1 MTNPQAPAGE
11 EPALAGSR
19 LSPRQ
24 LLLLPL
30 ALGGVVALALLGGWV
45 IPQLQKLNEANKRQA
60 QKQATAA
67 GIPLLRQQLDQT
79 ITATERAELQQARLL
94 ALIAGS
100 GDLATFLTQVDRQA
114 QRHGVQLD
122 VLQPAKPKGVP
133 GEPAPPAPAASA
145 APAEPPDPLAGA
157 GLQATQMQLK
167 AVGTYPNLLGFI
179 RAMERLSL
187 LVRQSGFTLQQVGP
201 TAGQA
206 PAAAEAPAD
215 PAAADS
221 PANSPASPPPPAAAP
236 APAPTAMTFTLTL
249 YSSSKTGSS
258 QP

>member
-45 IPQLQKLNEANKRQA
+45 IPQLQKLNEANQRQA

-79 ITATERAELQQARLL
+79 ITATQRAELQQARLL

-122 VLQPAKPKGVP
+122 VLQPAQSKGAP
-133 GEPAPPAPAASA
+133 GEAAPPTPA

-221 PANSPASPPPPAAAP
+221 PASSPASPPTPAAAP

>member
-45 IPQLQKLNEANKRQA
+45 IPQLQKLNEANQRQA
-60 QKQATAA
+60 QKQAKAA

-79 ITATERAELQQARLL
+79 ITATQRAELQQARLL

-114 QRHGVQLD
+114 QRHGVQID
-122 VLQPAKPKGVP
+122 VLQPAAAPA
-133 GEPAPPAPAASA
+133 GEPNKPAPAAA
-145 APAEPPDPLAGA
+145 PDPLASA
-157 GLQATQMQLK
+157 GLAATQMQLK
-167 AVGTYPNLLGFI
+167 AVGAYPNLLSFL
-179 RAMERLSL
+179 RAIEGLSL

-206 PAAAEAPAD
+206 PAAA
-215 PAAADS
+215 DS
-221 PANSPASPPPPAAAP
+221 PASSPASPPTPAAAP

-249 YSSSKTGSS
+249 YSSSKTGFS

>member
-1 MTNPQAPAGE
+1 MTNQQAPAGE
-11 EPALAGSR
+11 EPALAASR

-45 IPQLQKLNEANKRQA
+45 IPQLQKLNEANQRQA

-79 ITATERAELQQARLL
+79 ITATQRAELQQARLL

-122 VLQPAKPKGVP
+122 VLQPAKPQAVP
-133 GEPAPPAPAASA
+133 GEPTPA
-145 APAEPPDPLAGA
+145 APAESPDPLAGA

-206 PAAAEAPAD
+206 PAAA
-215 PAAADS
+215 
-221 PANSPASPPPPAAAP
+221 P

>member
-1 MTNPQAPAGE
+1 MTNLQAPAGE
-11 EPALAGSR
+11 QPALAGSR

-45 IPQLQKLNEANKRQA
+45 IPQLQKLNEANQRQA
-60 QKQATAA
+60 QKQAKAA

-79 ITATERAELQQARLL
+79 ITATQRAELQQARLL

-122 VLQPAKPKGVP
+122 VLQPAQSKGAP
-133 GEPAPPAPAASA
+133 GEAAPAASA

-206 PAAAEAPAD
+206 PVP
-215 PAAADS
+215 ADS
-221 PANSPASPPPPAAAP
+221 PASSPASPPTPAAAP

>member
-1 MTNPQAPAGE
+1 MTNLQAPAGE
-11 EPALAGSR
+11 QPALAGSR

-45 IPQLQKLNEANKRQA
+45 IPQLQKLNEANQRQA

-79 ITATERAELQQARLL
+79 ITATQSAELQQARLL

-122 VLQPAKPKGVP
+122 VLQPAQSKGAP
-133 GEPAPPAPAASA
+133 GEAAPAASA

-187 LVRQSGFTLQQVGP
+187 LVRQSGFTLQQVGT

-206 PAAAEAPAD
+206 PAAA
-215 PAAADS
+215 DS
-221 PANSPASPPPPAAAP
+221 PASSPASPPTPAAAP

-249 YSSSKTGSS
+249 YSSSKTGFS

>member
-45 IPQLQKLNEANKRQA
+45 IPQLQKLNEANQRQA
-60 QKQATAA
+60 QTQATAA

-79 ITATERAELQQARLL
+79 ITATQRAELQQARLL

-100 GDLATFLTQVDRQA
+100 GDLATFLTQVDLQA
-114 QRHGVQLD
+114 QLHGVQLD

-133 GEPAPPAPAASA
+133 GEPAPAAPA
-145 APAEPPDPLAGA
+145 APAESPDPLAGA

-206 PAAAEAPAD
+206 PAAA
-215 PAAADS
+215 
-221 PANSPASPPPPAAAP
+221 P

>member
-45 IPQLQKLNEANKRQA
+45 IPQLQKLNEANQRQA
-60 QKQATAA
+60 QKQAKAA

-79 ITATERAELQQARLL
+79 ITATQRAELQQARLL

-122 VLQPAKPKGVP
+122 VLQPAQSKGAP
-133 GEPAPPAPAASA
+133 GEAAPPTPA

-206 PAAAEAPAD
+206 PAAA
-215 PAAADS
+215 
-221 PANSPASPPPPAAAP
+221 P

>member
-1 MTNPQAPAGE
+1 MTNQQAPAGE

-45 IPQLQKLNEANKRQA
+45 IPQLQKLNEANQRQA

-79 ITATERAELQQARLL
+79 ITATQRAELQQARLL

-122 VLQPAKPKGVP
+122 VLQPAKPQAVP
-133 GEPAPPAPAASA
+133 GEPTPA

-206 PAAAEAPAD
+206 PAAA
-215 PAAADS
+215 
-221 PANSPASPPPPAAAP
+221 P
-236 APAPTAMTFTLTL
+236 APALTAMTFTLTL

>member
-19 LSPRQ
+19 LSPRK

-45 IPQLQKLNEANKRQA
+45 IPQLQKLNEANQRQA

-67 GIPLLRQQLDQT
+67 VIPLLRQQLDQT
-79 ITATERAELQQARLL
+79 ITATQRAELQQARLL

-133 GEPAPPAPAASA
+133 GEPVPA

-167 AVGTYPNLLGFI
+167 AVGTYPNLLSFI

-201 TAGQA
+201 TA
-206 PAAAEAPAD
+206 
-215 PAAADS
+215 
-221 PANSPASPPPPAAAP
+221 
-236 APAPTAMTFTLTL
+236 MTFTLTL

>member
-1 MTNPQAPAGE
+1 MTNLQAPAGE

-45 IPQLQKLNEANKRQA
+45 IPQLQKLNETNQRQA

-79 ITATERAELQQARLL
+79 ITATQRAEVQQARLL

-114 QRHGVQLD
+114 LRHGVQLD

-133 GEPAPPAPAASA
+133 GEPAPAAPA

-206 PAAAEAPAD
+206 AAAAEAPAD

-221 PANSPASPPPPAAAP
+221 PASSPASPPTPAAAP

>member
-11 EPALAGSR
+11 EPSLAGSR

-45 IPQLQKLNEANKRQA
+45 IPQLQKLNEANQRQA

-79 ITATERAELQQARLL
+79 ITATQRAEVQQARLL

-114 QRHGVQLD
+114 LRHGVQLD

-133 GEPAPPAPAASA
+133 GEAAPPTPA

-206 PAAAEAPAD
+206 PAAA
-215 PAAADS
+215 DS
-221 PANSPASPPPPAAAP
+221 PASSPASPPTPAAAP

>member
-1 MTNPQAPAGE
+1 
-11 EPALAGSR
+11 LAGSR

-45 IPQLQKLNEANKRQA
+45 IPQLQKLNEANQRQA

-79 ITATERAELQQARLL
+79 ITATQRAELQQARLL

-122 VLQPAKPKGVP
+122 VLQPAKPQAVP
-133 GEPAPPAPAASA
+133 GEPAPAASA

-167 AVGTYPNLLGFI
+167 AVGSYPNLLGFI

-206 PAAAEAPAD
+206 PAAAEAPAA
-215 PAAADS
+215 AAADS
-221 PANSPASPPPPAAAP
+221 PASSPASPPTPAAAP

>member
-45 IPQLQKLNEANKRQA
+45 IPQLQKLNEANQRQA

-79 ITATERAELQQARLL
+79 ITATQRAELQQARLL

-133 GEPAPPAPAASA
+133 GEPAPA

-206 PAAAEAPAD
+206 PAAA
-215 PAAADS
+215 
-221 PANSPASPPPPAAAP
+221 P

>member
-45 IPQLQKLNEANKRQA
+45 IPQLQKLNEANQRQA
-60 QKQATAA
+60 QTQATAA

-79 ITATERAELQQARLL
+79 ITATQRAELQQARLL

-100 GDLATFLTQVDRQA
+100 GDLATFLTQVDLQA
-114 QRHGVQLD
+114 QLHGVQLD
-122 VLQPAKPKGVP
+122 VLQPAKPQAVP
-133 GEPAPPAPAASA
+133 GEPAPA

-206 PAAAEAPAD
+206 PAAA
-215 PAAADS
+215 
-221 PANSPASPPPPAAAP
+221 P
-236 APAPTAMTFTLTL
+236 APALTAMTFTLTL

>member
-45 IPQLQKLNEANKRQA
+45 IPQLQKLNEANQRQA
-60 QKQATAA
+60 QTQATAA

-79 ITATERAELQQARLL
+79 ITATQRAELQQARLL

-100 GDLATFLTQVDRQA
+100 GDLATFLTQVDLQA
-114 QRHGVQLD
+114 QLHGVQLD

-133 GEPAPPAPAASA
+133 GEPAPAASA

-206 PAAAEAPAD
+206 PAAA
-215 PAAADS
+215 
-221 PANSPASPPPPAAAP
+221 P

>member
-45 IPQLQKLNEANKRQA
+45 IPQLQKLNEANQRQA

-79 ITATERAELQQARLL
+79 ITATQRAELQQARLL

-122 VLQPAKPKGVP
+122 VLQPAKPKGAP
-133 GEPAPPAPAASA
+133 GEPAPA

-206 PAAAEAPAD
+206 PAAA
-215 PAAADS
+215 
-221 PANSPASPPPPAAAP
+221 P

>member
-24 LLLLPL
+24 LLLPL

-45 IPQLQKLNEANKRQA
+45 IPQLQKLNEANQRQA
-60 QKQATAA
+60 QTQATAA

-79 ITATERAELQQARLL
+79 ITATQRAELQQARLL

-114 QRHGVQLD
+114 QLHGVQLD
-122 VLQPAKPKGVP
+122 VLQPAKPQAVP
-133 GEPAPPAPAASA
+133 GEPAPA

-206 PAAAEAPAD
+206 PAAA
-215 PAAADS
+215 
-221 PANSPASPPPPAAAP
+221 P

>member
-1 MTNPQAPAGE
+1 MTNSQAPAGE

-45 IPQLQKLNEANKRQA
+45 IPQLQKLNEANQRQA

-79 ITATERAELQQARLL
+79 ITATQRAELQQARLL

-133 GEPAPPAPAASA
+133 GEPAPAAPA
-145 APAEPPDPLAGA
+145 APAESPDPLAGA

-206 PAAAEAPAD
+206 PAAA
-215 PAAADS
+215 
-221 PANSPASPPPPAAAP
+221 P

>member
-1 MTNPQAPAGE
+1 MTNLQAPAGE

-45 IPQLQKLNEANKRQA
+45 IPQLQKLNEANQRQA
-60 QKQATAA
+60 QKQGTAA

-79 ITATERAELQQARLL
+79 ITATQSAELQQARLL

-133 GEPAPPAPAASA
+133 GEPAPAAPA

-206 PAAAEAPAD
+206 A
-215 PAAADS
+215 AAADS

>member
-45 IPQLQKLNEANKRQA
+45 IPQLQKLNEANQRQA

-79 ITATERAELQQARLL
+79 ITATQRAELQQARLL

-122 VLQPAKPKGVP
+122 VLQPAQSKGAP
-133 GEPAPPAPAASA
+133 GEPAPAASA

-206 PAAAEAPAD
+206 PAAA
-215 PAAADS
+215 
-221 PANSPASPPPPAAAP
+221 P

>member
-1 MTNPQAPAGE
+1 MTNQQAPAGE

-45 IPQLQKLNEANKRQA
+45 IPQLQKLNEANQRQA

-79 ITATERAELQQARLL
+79 ITATQRAELQQARLL

-133 GEPAPPAPAASA
+133 GEPAPAASA

-206 PAAAEAPAD
+206 PAAA
-215 PAAADS
+215 
-221 PANSPASPPPPAAAP
+221 P

>member
-1 MTNPQAPAGE
+1 MTNQQAPAGE
-11 EPALAGSR
+11 EPALAASR

-45 IPQLQKLNEANKRQA
+45 IPQLQKLNEANQRQA

-79 ITATERAELQQARLL
+79 ITATQRAELQQARLL

-100 GDLATFLTQVDRQA
+100 GDLATFLTQVDLQA
-114 QRHGVQLD
+114 QLHGVQLD
-122 VLQPAKPKGVP
+122 VLQPAKPQAVP
-133 GEPAPPAPAASA
+133 GEPAPA

-206 PAAAEAPAD
+206 PAAA
-215 PAAADS
+215 
-221 PANSPASPPPPAAAP
+221 P
-236 APAPTAMTFTLTL
+236 APALTAMTFTLTL

>member
-1 MTNPQAPAGE
+1 MTNQQAPAGE
-11 EPALAGSR
+11 EPALAASR

-45 IPQLQKLNEANKRQA
+45 IPQLQKLNEANQRQA

-79 ITATERAELQQARLL
+79 ITATQRAEVQQARLL

-133 GEPAPPAPAASA
+133 GEPVPA

-167 AVGTYPNLLGFI
+167 AVGTYPNLLSFI

-206 PAAAEAPAD
+206 PAAA
-215 PAAADS
+215 
-221 PANSPASPPPPAAAP
+221 P

>member
-1 MTNPQAPAGE
+1 MTNLQAPAGE

-45 IPQLQKLNEANKRQA
+45 IPQLQKLNEANQRQA

-79 ITATERAELQQARLL
+79 ITATQRAELQQARLL

-122 VLQPAKPKGVP
+122 VLQPAKPKGAP
-133 GEPAPPAPAASA
+133 GEPAPPTPA

-167 AVGTYPNLLGFI
+167 AVGTYPSLLGFI

-206 PAAAEAPAD
+206 AAAAEAPAD

-221 PANSPASPPPPAAAP
+221 PASSPASPPTPAAAP

>member
-45 IPQLQKLNEANKRQA
+45 IPQLQKLNQANQRQA

-79 ITATERAELQQARLL
+79 ITATQRAEVQQARLL

-122 VLQPAKPKGVP
+122 VLQPAQPKGAP
-133 GEPAPPAPAASA
+133 GEPAPAAPA

-187 LVRQSGFTLQQVGP
+187 LVRQSGFTLQQVGAK
-201 TAGQA
+201 AGQA

-215 PAAADS
+215 PAAADPS
-221 PANSPASPPPPAAAP
+221 ASSPASPPTPAAAP

>member
-1 MTNPQAPAGE
+1 MTNLQAPAGE

-45 IPQLQKLNEANKRQA
+45 IPQLQKLNEANQRQA

-79 ITATERAELQQARLL
+79 ITATQSAELQQARLL

-114 QRHGVQLD
+114 QLHGVQLD

-133 GEPAPPAPAASA
+133 GEAAPPTPA

-206 PAAAEAPAD
+206 A
-215 PAAADS
+215 AAADS

>member
-1 MTNPQAPAGE
+1 MTNLQAPAGE

-45 IPQLQKLNEANKRQA
+45 IPQLQKLNEANQRQA
-60 QKQATAA
+60 QKLATAA

-79 ITATERAELQQARLL
+79 ITATQSAELQQARLL

-114 QRHGVQLD
+114 QLHGVQLD
-122 VLQPAKPKGVP
+122 VLQPAQSKGAP
-133 GEPAPPAPAASA
+133 GEAAPPTPA

-206 PAAAEAPAD
+206 AAAEAPAD

-221 PANSPASPPPPAAAP
+221 PASSPASPPTPAAAP

>member
-1 MTNPQAPAGE
+1 MTNPQAPASE

-45 IPQLQKLNEANKRQA
+45 IPQLQKLNEANQRQA

-79 ITATERAELQQARLL
+79 ITATQRAELQQARLL

-133 GEPAPPAPAASA
+133 GEPTSA

-167 AVGTYPNLLGFI
+167 AVGAYPNLLGFI

-206 PAAAEAPAD
+206 PAAA
-215 PAAADS
+215 
-221 PANSPASPPPPAAAP
+221 P

>member
-45 IPQLQKLNEANKRQA
+45 IPQLQKLNEANQRQA

-79 ITATERAELQQARLL
+79 ITATQSAELQQARLL

-122 VLQPAKPKGVP
+122 VLQPAQSKGAP
-133 GEPAPPAPAASA
+133 GEAAPPTPA

-206 PAAAEAPAD
+206 AAAV
-215 PAAADS
+215 
-221 PANSPASPPPPAAAP
+221 P

>member
-1 MTNPQAPAGE
+1 MTNQQAPAGE

-45 IPQLQKLNEANKRQA
+45 IPQLQKLNEANQRQA
-60 QKQATAA
+60 QKQAKAA

-79 ITATERAELQQARLL
+79 ITATQRAELQQARLL

-122 VLQPAKPKGVP
+122 VLQPAQSKGAP
-133 GEPAPPAPAASA
+133 GEAAPAASA

-187 LVRQSGFTLQQVGP
+187 LVRQSGFTLQQVGT

-206 PAAAEAPAD
+206 PAAA
-215 PAAADS
+215 DS
-221 PANSPASPPPPAAAP
+221 PASSPASLPTPAAAP

>member
-1 MTNPQAPAGE
+1 MTNLQAPAGE

-45 IPQLQKLNEANKRQA
+45 IPQLQKLNEANQRQA

-79 ITATERAELQQARLL
+79 ITATQSAELQQARLL

-114 QRHGVQLD
+114 QLHGVQLD
-122 VLQPAKPKGVP
+122 VLQPAQSKGAP
-133 GEPAPPAPAASA
+133 GEAAPPTPA
-145 APAEPPDPLAGA
+145 APAEQPDPLAGA

-206 PAAAEAPAD
+206 A
-215 PAAADS
+215 AAADS

>member
-1 MTNPQAPAGE
+1 MTNLQAPAGE

-45 IPQLQKLNEANKRQA
+45 IPQLQKLNEANQRQA

-79 ITATERAELQQARLL
+79 ITATQRAELQQARLL

-133 GEPAPPAPAASA
+133 GEPAPPATAD
-145 APAEPPDPLAGA
+145 PAEPPDPLAGA

-215 PAAADS
+215 PAAAADS
-221 PANSPASPPPPAAAP
+221 PASSPASSPTPAAAP

>member
-45 IPQLQKLNEANKRQA
+45 IPQLQKLNEANQRQA

-79 ITATERAELQQARLL
+79 ITATQSAELQQARLL

-114 QRHGVQLD
+114 QLHGVQLD

-133 GEPAPPAPAASA
+133 GQPAPPAPAASA

-206 PAAAEAPAD
+206 AAAEAPA
-215 PAAADS
+215 AAADS

>member
-45 IPQLQKLNEANKRQA
+45 IPQLQKLNEANQRQA

-79 ITATERAELQQARLL
+79 ITATQSAELQQARLL

-122 VLQPAKPKGVP
+122 VLQPAQSKGAP
-133 GEPAPPAPAASA
+133 GEAAPPTPA

-167 AVGTYPNLLGFI
+167 AVGAYPSLLGFI

-206 PAAAEAPAD
+206 AAAAEAPAD
-215 PAAADS
+215 PAAAADS

-258 QP
+258 QH

>member
-45 IPQLQKLNEANKRQA
+45 IPQLQKLNEANQRQA

-79 ITATERAELQQARLL
+79 ITATQRAELQQARLL

-122 VLQPAKPKGVP
+122 VLQPAKPQAVP
-133 GEPAPPAPAASA
+133 GEPTPA

-167 AVGTYPNLLGFI
+167 AVGAYPNLLGFI

-206 PAAAEAPAD
+206 AAAEAPA
-215 PAAADS
+215 ATDS
-221 PANSPASPPPPAAAP
+221 PASSPASPLTPAAAP

>member
-45 IPQLQKLNEANKRQA
+45 IPQLQKLNEANQRQA

-79 ITATERAELQQARLL
+79 ITATQRAELQQARLL

-133 GEPAPPAPAASA
+133 GEPAPAAPA

-206 PAAAEAPAD
+206 PAAA
-215 PAAADS
+215 
-221 PANSPASPPPPAAAP
+221 P

>member
-1 MTNPQAPAGE
+1 MTNLQAPVGE

-45 IPQLQKLNEANKRQA
+45 IPQLQKLNEANQRQA

-79 ITATERAELQQARLL
+79 ITATQRAEVQQARLL

-122 VLQPAKPKGVP
+122 VLQPAKPKGAP
-133 GEPAPPAPAASA
+133 GEPAPA
-145 APAEPPDPLAGA
+145 APAESPDPLAGA

-215 PAAADS
+215 PATADS
-221 PANSPASPPPPAAAP
+221 PASSPASPPPPAAAP

>member
-45 IPQLQKLNEANKRQA
+45 IPQLQKLNQANQRQA

-79 ITATERAELQQARLL
+79 ISATQRAELQQARLL

-122 VLQPAKPKGVP
+122 VLQPAKPQAVP
-133 GEPAPPAPAASA
+133 GEPAPA
-145 APAEPPDPLAGA
+145 APAEQPDPLAGA

-187 LVRQSGFTLQQVGP
+187 LARQSGFTLQQVGP

-206 PAAAEAPAD
+206 AAAEAPAD
-215 PAAADS
+215 PAAAADS
-221 PANSPASPPPPAAAP
+221 LASSPASPPTPAAAP

>member
-45 IPQLQKLNEANKRQA
+45 IPQLQKLNEANQRQA

-79 ITATERAELQQARLL
+79 ITATQRAELQQARLL

-133 GEPAPPAPAASA
+133 GEPAPAASA

-206 PAAAEAPAD
+206 PAAA
-215 PAAADS
+215 AADS
-221 PANSPASPPPPAAAP
+221 PASSPASPPTPAAAP

>member
-45 IPQLQKLNEANKRQA
+45 IPQLQKLNEANQRQA
-60 QKQATAA
+60 QTQATAA

-79 ITATERAELQQARLL
+79 ITATQRAELQQARLL

-100 GDLATFLTQVDRQA
+100 GDLATFLTQVDLQA
-114 QRHGVQLD
+114 QLHGVQLD
-122 VLQPAKPKGVP
+122 VLQPAKPQAVP
-133 GEPAPPAPAASA
+133 GEPAPA

-206 PAAAEAPAD
+206 PAAA
-215 PAAADS
+215 
-221 PANSPASPPPPAAAP
+221 P